1 MAILIIRFINYK
13 VNDAKEYAS
22 AVMKCDNCGVFTYRL
37 SLFYNDKVIY
47 NYTIGTDTNTKEYNI
62 LYDNLNDG
70 DNKGRFDAINECLA
84 SEELR
89 DMVTLK
95 KLMESYAVEDY
106 VTKQLFVPENM
117 RQ

>member
-1 MAILIIRFINYK
+1 MIKIIERSKITVETVTPY
-13 VNDAKEYAS
+13 Y
-22 AVMKCDNCGVFTYRL
+22 TL
-37 SLFYNDKVIY
+37 IY

>member
-1 MAILIIRFINYK
+1 MHYNR
-13 VNDAKEYAS
+13 KE
-22 AVMKCDNCGVFTYRL
+22 
-37 SLFYNDKVIY
+37 
-47 NYTIGTDTNTKEYNI
+47 
-62 LYDNLNDG
+62 G